1 MSYVLC
7 LGFSSFQYKKK
18 PTVQLYI
25 DDIFLYEFEINAFD
39 RAKQFES
46 NKELNN
52 KLHRKVK
59 TLSFFYNKDYTHY
72 LKTLDPLKN
81 WNSFTKM
88 LKYDQDVFNKE
99 IDWHFFTID
108 DNVILK
114 SKQLKINISSE
125 DSNYTNG
132 FMTLSTIYS
141 LKLAYLMPE
150 EMFSD
155 PKKYFKKYDR
165 EVKQYNRNQKTP
177 IDVCKFY
184 KKDILKTES
193 KPYFTLIDKEHVNAF
208 NEDGTKIEYPEN
220 NFGTVWFGGNKNIQ
234 CDLNNNTLKIN
245 STCVEKD
252 LFAYDLAYAIC
263 NKYKQHE
270 NQRSN
275 I

>member
-7 LGFSSFQYKKK
+7 LGFVSFQYKKK
-18 PTVQLYI
+18 PTVKLYI
-25 DDIFLYEFEINAFD
+25 DDIFLYEFEINACD
-39 RAKQFES
+39 RAKQFEN
-46 NKELNN
+46 NKELDI
-52 KLHRKVK
+52 KLHTNLK
-59 TLSFFYNKDYTHY
+59 TYSFFYNKDYTHY

-88 LKYDQDVFNKE
+88 LKYDQDVLNKD

-141 LKLAYLMPE
+141 LKLAYLMPQ

-155 PKKYFKKYDR
+155 PKKFFKKYDR
-165 EVKQYNRNQKTP
+165 EVKQYHKNQKTAM
-177 IDVCKFY
+177 DVCKFY
-184 KKDILKTES
+184 KKDLLKTES
-193 KPYFTLIDKEHVNAF
+193 KPYFSLIDKAHMSAF
-208 NEDGTKIEYPEN
+208 NEDGTKLEYPEN
-220 NFGTVWFGGNKNIQ
+220 NFSTVWLGGNKVIH
-234 CDLNNNTLKIN
+234 CDLNNNALKIDN
-245 STCVEKD
+245 KCLEKD
-252 LFAYDLAYAIC
+252 LFAYDLGYAIC
-263 NKYKQHE
+263 NKYTQHE
-270 NQRSN
+270 NQRSD